1 MGYDNIVYSNLITH
15 SLSTIHHDMEE
26 IGKVVAN
33 NLLHRIENGEYLN
46 MRQVIDPELLPRESV
61 IDIRQKENYKM
72 STKQV
77 KIDLCDLKRSW

>member
-1 MGYDNIVYSNLITH
+1 
-15 SLSTIHHDMEE
+15 
-26 IGKVVAN
+26 
-33 NLLHRIENGEYLN
+33 